1 MKGVV
6 TFDFD
11 DCLFSL
17 SEEKFGML
25 WAASE
30 ILVPI
35 QKVHDL
41 LWEKHKEGYIIDII
55 TARNRWDL
63 PEVKQYV
70 EEYKLPIRHIEAT
83 AGKPKSPILKMSKSV
98 LHVDD
103 MIAVAIDC
111 KMNNIPVLLVDDG
124 RHKNNTTADEFDRI
138 FVDKNF

>member
-17 SEEKFGML
+17 GEEKVGML

-35 QKVHDL
+35 QKIHDL

-83 AGKPKSPILKMSKSV
+83 AGRPKSPILKMSRSI

-111 KMNNIPVLLVDDG
+111 KMNGINVLLVDDG
-124 RHKNNTTADEFDRI
+124 RHKNNCTADQFNKI
-138 FVDKNF
+138 LI